1 MSHVNPELGREMSA
15 AELVVKSVVV
25 IGRDDR
31 PNWFTVWVR
40 DIGQDYVAFWAGE
53 ARTILLVR
61 IREDGKLADDSG
73 AEIHVYEYL
82 GAV

>member
-1 MSHVNPELGREMSA
+1 MSNVNPEIGRELTA

-25 IGRDDR
+25 VGRNDR
-31 PNWFTVWVR
+31 LNMFTAWVSEV
-40 DIGQDYVAFWAGE
+40 GQDFVAFYCGE
-53 ARTILLVR
+53 ARTTLLVR

-82 GAV
+82 GVV